1 MLLAATIAACGAPT
15 TPEQEIRALIAA
27 AEESA
32 EARDAS
38 ALKELV
44 ADDYL
49 DPSGRNAA
57 DIRSYLH
64 AWLVAHQSVRLLTR
78 VDSIEIEGTEQA
90 RVAVTVGM
98 LGREAAAD
106 SGWDL
111 AGDVWRFDIR
121 LAREGDDWRVTRAG
135 WRQD

>member
-1 MLLAATIAACGAPT
+1 MAACGAPA
-15 TPEQEIRALIAA
+15 TPEQEIRALVVA

-49 DPSGRNAA
+49 DPSGRDAA
-57 DIRSYLH
+57 GIRSYIH
-64 AWLVAHQSVRLLTR
+64 AWLVAHPSVRLLTR
-78 VDSIEIEGTEQA
+78 VDTIELEGTEQA
-90 RVAVTVGM
+90 RLAVTVGM
-98 LGREAAAD
+98 LGREAKAD

-111 AGDVWRFDIR
+111 AGDVWRFDLR
-121 LAREGDDWRVTRAG
+121 LVRDGDDWRVVRAG
-135 WRQD
+135 WQQD